1 MEVRTRWS
9 LRALLTQTILWL
21 GKAHSTAVWHR
32 QLMKT
37 LMQVILNIACDN
49 ASRFKI
55 LCQKVTGEARKLS
68 DMLIRQKNLPSPY
81 QELLS
86 KAENSSRASSQ
97 GCGRTTGDTTARRRP
112 PALKAVSLQHLA
124 MAEQLTHPKSTSSFL
139 HLWSTPLT
147 GWHHKLQ
154 CKDIGVQQ
162 ISTVLLLHHFKAGHK
177 HYSLICALLLLTQ
190 PRGQQ
195 PCEDRCCSGT

>member
-1 MEVRTRWS
+1 MIFKSPSNPNHSMIRQSS
-9 LRALLTQTILWL
+9 LHSCMTQATDEDSY
-21 GKAHSTAVWHR
+21 ASD
-32 QLMKT
+32 
-37 LMQVILNIACDN
+37 LNIACDN

-147 GWHHKLQ
+147 G
-154 CKDIGVQQ
+154 
-162 ISTVLLLHHFKAGHK
+162 
-177 HYSLICALLLLTQ
+177 
-190 PRGQQ
+190 
-195 PCEDRCCSGT
+195 